1 MKTYQN
7 KKSVKDKYLKRVS
20 DHEKADNLIQG
31 YGYWKHGKGCA
42 LGCTMQQDSKTH
54 QLFHAEIAPEWFAH
68 LIDHT
73 FEALP
78 KEAARKWTYE
88 VLEAIPIGIPYER
101 MDAMRDRLQIRWLKR
116 NLKAVTDKT
125 VNQAVKQVISLLT
138 RATKGDEPTI
148 GEWSAA
154 RLVAESAALSAA
166 LSAARSAARLVAL
179 SAALSAAKSAAR
191 LVAESSAR
199 SAAESA
205 AESAARSAARL
216 VALSAA
222 KSVKHTEAKLKRRW
236 ILTELQSLTNPN
248 EL

>member
-20 DHEKADNLIQG
+20 DHEKADNLLQG
-31 YGYWKHGKGCA
+31 YGYWKDGKGCA

-101 MDAMRDRLQIRWLKR
+101 MDAMRDRFQIKWLKH
-116 NLKAVTDKT
+116 NLKKVTDKT

-154 RLVAESAALSAA
+154 WSVAWS
-166 LSAARSAARLVAL
+166 VAW
-179 SAALSAAKSAAR
+179 
-191 LVAESSAR
+191 
-199 SAAESA
+199 SA
-205 AESAARSAARL
+205 AESAARSAAR
-216 VALSAA
+216 SAA
-222 KSVKHTEAKLKRRW
+222 ESAAWSVAWSATRSAAESVKHTEAKLKRGW
-236 ILTELQSLTNPN
+236 ILTELQSLTTNAESIHP
-248 EL
+248 ESKP